1 MKKTLALALVALA
14 SIALLDACSKNTP
27 AADSMQK
34 PQIPATAQTSA
45 PAQQDV
51 PGAKEDKDNDD
62 DESEE
67 GESNRASGT
76 AATAPTT
83 TPSTAPPASDG
94 KALNYQNMLD
104 AVRGEFTA
112 SAKYAAYAKK
122 AEAEGYHEIALLFKA
137 ASRAELIHAN
147 NHTAVLEEA
156 GQRIP
161 PFTPSFTVKSTKENL
176 DDAIASEGYESTTM
190 YPEFLKNA
198 NAAGNQ
204 LSLMSLNYAYKT
216 EKKHK
221 PLYEKALLALQNN
234 TVKTLPKSYLIC
246 QTCGNTYESTSPK
259 RCGISMTSADKF
271 ITISGRV

>member
-1 MKKTLALALVALA
+1 MKKTLALALVAFA

-27 AADSMQK
+27 AADNMQK
-34 PQIPATAQTSA
+34 PQTPATSQTST
-45 PAQQDV
+45 QQDL
-51 PGAKEDKDNDD
+51 PAANENNDTDD

-67 GESNRASGT
+67 EESNLGT
-76 AATAPTT
+76 AAATAPTT
-83 TPSTAPPASDG
+83 APSTTPPADG
-94 KALNYQNMLD
+94 KTLNNQNMLD

-259 RCGISMTSADKF
+259 RCGISMTGADKF

>member
-34 PQIPATAQTSA
+34 PKTPATSQT
-45 PAQQDV
+45 PAQQAA
-51 PGAKEDKDNDD
+51 PTAKENKDNDD

-67 GESNRASGT
+67 GESNRGT
-76 AATAPTT
+76 AAAAAPTT
-83 TPSTAPPASDG
+83 APITTPPADG
-94 KALNYQNMLD
+94 KALNNQNMLD